1 MAGDAELVLVVGS
14 ANSSNSRRLVEVAR
28 REGAR
33 AYLVDDVGDVRVDWL
48 AGVTTV
54 GVSAG
59 ASAPPELVTELVTAL
74 GGLGRTHIHE
84 RTVTTET
91 VRFTLPKE
99 VRR

>member
-1 MAGDAELVLVVGS
+1 
-14 ANSSNSRRLVEVAR
+14 
-28 REGAR
+28 
-33 AYLVDDVGDVRVDWL
+33 VDDVGEVRLDWL
-48 AGVTTV
+48 AGVTRI

-59 ASAPPELVTELVTAL
+59 ASAPPELVTELVEAM
-74 GGLGRTHIHE
+74 GGLGRLDISE